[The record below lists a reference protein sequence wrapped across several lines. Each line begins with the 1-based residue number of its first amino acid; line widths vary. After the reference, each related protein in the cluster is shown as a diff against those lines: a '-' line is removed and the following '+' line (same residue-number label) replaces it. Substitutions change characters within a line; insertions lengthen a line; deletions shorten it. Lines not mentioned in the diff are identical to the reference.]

1 MPVNLA
7 LERWRQTVR
16 SQDHAWLHSELNLK
30 VSLGY
35 MRPFLKLPPPKI
47 KIKNGFLNKNYNY

>member
-16 SQDHAWLHSELNLK
+16 SQDHAWRHSEMNLK
-30 VSLGY
+30 VILGY
-35 MRPFLKLPPPKI
+35 MRPFLKLPPPK
-47 KIKNGFLNKNYNY
+47 NKNKKMVFS